1 MQHMNCC
8 SSSYKMRALIKPER
22 LVAGAGSRKK
32 DGAEVLRRW
41 VGWGMERKDKFQK
54 F

>member
-1 MQHMNCC
+1 
-8 SSSYKMRALIKPER
+8 MRALIKPER

-41 VGWGMERKDKFQK
+41 VGVEISLVGHRL
-54 F
+54 